1 MTPDQVPLAVDVS
14 QMEAVGDGRFV
25 RNHPVA
31 FSVQLHD
38 PSHYL
43 RDADIS
49 YSWDFGD
56 QSGTL
61 ISRSAVVT
69 HTYLEAG
76 SFTARLVLQAAIPL
90 STCGTSVA
98 PVVDPTTGMA
108 PSEGPTATQ
117 PAGPTAGTAMG
128 SGTAAAPG
136 TAAASGTAVAPGTA
150 AAPGTSAP
158 VGSGELVEPVEASV
172 AAPLDPAATEPV
184 PVLALSTAVAGAA
197 AATDPAGTAAE
208 PLLLASVS
216 PAGDVLGTAAPTA
229 AGGTVAAG
237 VTVAAGG
244 CCSRGAGEVGSR
256 LGGPARGQFG
266 PFLPFPSRFSAGVP
280 SRRGDSW
287 GRGWGHGW
295 GRGDS
300 HSWGHS

>member
-184 PVLALSTAVAGAA
+184 PVLALSTVVASAA

-244 CCSRGAGEVGSR
+244 CCPRGAGEVGSR

-280 SRRGDSW
+280 CRRGDSW

>member
-184 PVLALSTAVAGAA
+184 PVLALSTVVASAA

-280 SRRGDSW
+280 CRRGDSW